1 MSVCSVRW
9 IVSDS
14 LSASGESNRQ
24 SSTRVACS
32 EKSAK
37 LTPTPSHVAP
47 RGYGEPG
54 QTRIAR
60 FATEA
65 FSSGIGESGESGNL
79 AIGESGNRGIGES
92 GNLGIGESRNRG
104 IGIK

>member
-1 MSVCSVRW
+1 MSVCSVKG

-14 LSASGESNRQ
+14 LSVSAESNRQ

-32 EKSAK
+32 EKMAK

-54 QTRIAR
+54 QTRKR
-60 FATEA
+60 LVGTEDVTYHGWA
-65 FSSGIGESGESGNL
+65 EPCK
-79 AIGESGNRGIGES
+79 
-92 GNLGIGESRNRG
+92 SRPERDLSHTELMSCCRWFHDADFTDSR
-104 IGIK
+104 

>member
-65 FSSGIGESGESGNL
+65 FSSGIGESGNL
-79 AIGESGNRGIGES
+79 AIGESGNLVIGESNNRGIGES
-92 GNLGIGESRNRG
+92 GNRG
-104 IGIK
+104 IWIK